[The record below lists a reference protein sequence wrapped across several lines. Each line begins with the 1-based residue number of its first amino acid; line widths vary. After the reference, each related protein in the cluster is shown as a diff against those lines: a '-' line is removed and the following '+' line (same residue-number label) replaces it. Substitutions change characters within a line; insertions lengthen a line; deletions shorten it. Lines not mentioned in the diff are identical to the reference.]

1 MKKKINSFSWIHE
14 LNESAIEAKMIAEAK
29 LFAQQVNLKE
39 ALGDDLSDVNPQDF
53 AKMVMQGLGQTRATT
68 IKSGGGDPMIY
79 RKEKQAKMAAERA
92 ALGRRPD
99 LRVSDINRDGSANA
113 EDVKLDALNWEMGE
127 AQSRLPSFGWAHQ
140 DATPLPRVHPPA
152 QDFGG
157 MTPNEMTRRANEM
170 RRADEVIDD
179 LYTKMD
185 ADAEMKRFIK
195 TAPPGRNYTIQD
207 LRYMA
212 NVLGGR

>member
-39 ALGDDLSDVNPQDF
+39 ALGDDLSDVNPRDYG
-53 AKMVMQGLGQTRATT
+53 KNIRQGLGQSRATT
-68 IKSGGGDPMIY
+68 IKIAGGDPMAY
-79 RKEKQAKMAAERA
+79 RKAKQAARAAEKA
-92 ALGRRPD
+92 ELERRPD
-99 LRVSDINRDGSANA
+99 LRVSDINGDGFENA
-113 EDVKLDALNWEMGE
+113 EDVKLDAMNWEMGE
-127 AQSRLPSFGWAHQ
+127 TPARLPSFDWAHQ
-140 DATPLPRVHPPA
+140 DATPVPRVHPPA

-170 RRADEVIDD
+170 RKADAVIDD
-179 LYTKMD
+179 LYSKMD
-185 ADAEMKRFIK
+185 AEAEMKRFIK